1 MTSTDTSMLAPR
13 VADVYEQAPPQKRLK
28 LLNQLLGRVGPLAL
42 VAVSAGAFGNLLPG
56 GRWHAARASMQDA
69 ERITAAQ
76 VYDLALY
83 LEQKSPDT
91 LAQLPDL
98 QDDAAAA

>member
-1 MTSTDTSMLAPR
+1 MTSTDSSMLAPR
-13 VADVYEQAPPQKRLK
+13 VADVYEQAPPQQRQR
-28 LLNQLLGRVGPLAL
+28 LLNQLLGTVGPLAL

-56 GRWHAARASMQDA
+56 GRWHAARASIQDA
-69 ERITAAQ
+69 QRITTAQ

-98 QDDAAAA
+98 QDDASA